1 MAELRQ
7 LETRLADLGRELDWP
22 PTPDLAKSVRARIAA
37 EPPRRQWRWAL
48 AAAAALVLAV
58 AGFLALSP
66 GARETVA
73 GWIGIRGVQVERVKK
88 LPSLAPVPSGEFGS
102 RLGLGNATTLD
113 RVEDRR
119 LARVPSR
126 LGQPDE
132 VYQRDVNGVPIVTL
146 VYRPRPDLPADQNTG
161 VGALVVEMRGSVVDF
176 TIGKSLP
183 PGTSVQQVQVRG
195 STGYWIAG
203 SPHALIIL
211 GGGAGDELRLAG
223 NVLLWTEN
231 GVTYRIESKLTL
243 QQTLAVA
250 QSMA

>member
-1 MAELRQ
+1 MAERRA
-7 LETRLADLGRELDWP
+7 LETRLAGLGRELDWP
-22 PTPDLAKSVRARIAA
+22 PTPDLARSVRVRLAPER
-37 EPPRRQWRWAL
+37 PRRQWRWAL

-88 LPSLAPVPSGEFGS
+88 LPSVAPVPSGESGS

-126 LGQPDE
+126 LGRPDE
-132 VYQRDVNGVPIVTL
+132 VYQREVNGVPIVTL
-146 VYRPRPDLPADQNTG
+146 VYKPRSDLPVDPNTG
-161 VGALVVEMRGSVVDF
+161 VGALVVEMRGSVADF
-176 TIGKSLP
+176 TIAKSLP
-183 PGTSVQQVQVRG
+183 PGTSVQPVQVRG
-195 STGYWIAG
+195 TSGYWIAG
-203 SPHALIIL
+203 SPHAFIIL
-211 GGGAGDELRLAG
+211 AGGAGDEVRLAG

-231 GVTYRIESKLTL
+231 GITYRIESHLSL

-250 QSMA
+250 ESMA